1 MSLYKNILLAVN
13 LDPDSQKIAL
23 KAQALA
29 RNNQAKLSL
38 IYVLDVPPALD
49 MGYEASLT
57 HDLTGLLKENAQTTL
72 ANFIETLQLEL
83 HQQWI
88 IEGNSVEET
97 VRIAKENKIDLI
109 VMGSHGKNGLALLFG
124 STSNTMLHHARC
136 DVLAVRLR
144 DES

>member
-1 MSLYKNILLAVN
+1 MSLYHHILLAVN
-13 LDPDSQKIAL
+13 LDPDSQTIAL

-49 MGYEASLT
+49 MGYEASLA

-72 ANFIETLQLEL
+72 ANFIEKLQLEL

-136 DVLAVRLR
+136 DVLAVRLG

>member
-13 LDPDSQKIAL
+13 LAPDSQKIAL

-29 RNNQAKLSL
+29 RNNHAKLSL

-57 HDLTGLLKENAQTTL
+57 HDLTGFLKENAQTTL
-72 ANFIETLQLEL
+72 ANFIKTLQLEL

>member
-1 MSLYKNILLAVN
+1 MSLYHHILLAVN

-29 RNNQAKLSL
+29 RYNQAKLSL

-49 MGYEASLT
+49 MGYEASLA
-57 HDLTGLLKENAQTTL
+57 HDLTGLLKENAKTTL
-72 ANFIETLQLEL
+72 ANFVEKLQLEL
-83 HQQWI
+83 HQQWV

-97 VRIAKENKIDLI
+97 IRIAKENHVDLI